1 MTVNIGRI
9 DQKGILSP
17 MASSW
22 TWYIGQEFG
31 DLKQT
36 ADNFPGKVLKWK
48 ALGLWFRGQDYST
61 NSAINSLWELE
72 QIIVCLF
79 AKKEN

>member
-9 DQKGILSP
+9 DQIGILSP
-17 MASSW
+17 VASSW

-31 DLKQT
+31 DLKQA
-36 ADNFPGKVLKWK
+36 ADNFPGKVLKLK
-48 ALGLWFRGQDYST
+48 ALGLRFRGQDYST

-72 QIIVCLF
+72 QVIECWF